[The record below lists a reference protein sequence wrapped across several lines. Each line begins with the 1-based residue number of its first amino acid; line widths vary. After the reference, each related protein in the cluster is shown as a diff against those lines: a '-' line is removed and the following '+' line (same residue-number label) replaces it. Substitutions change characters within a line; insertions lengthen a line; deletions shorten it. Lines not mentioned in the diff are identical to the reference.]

1 MARLG
6 FLPVRNATND
16 RHTSAKLISME
27 ELPVITIAFEIY
39 KKLLELNTKLDKKY
53 RYSLG
58 EQTVKCW
65 SNTLEQLLLAKHA
78 PKPMKASYL
87 LRANALAETTSL
99 HLRAIL
105 ELKLANETNVL
116 KIQARLSETRRMIG
130 GWLKSAP

>member
-6 FLPVRNATND
+6 FLPVRKATND

-65 SNTLEQLLLAKHA
+65 SNTSEQLLLAKHA

-87 LRANALAETTSL
+87 LRANALAEMTSL

>member
-1 MARLG
+1 
-6 FLPVRNATND
+6 
-16 RHTSAKLISME
+16 ME

-39 KKLLELNTKLDKKY
+39 KKLLELNAKLDRKY

-58 EQTVKCW
+58 EETIKSW
-65 SNTLEQLLLAKHA
+65 TDTMEQLILAKHA

-87 LRANALAETTSL
+87 LKANALAEMSSL

-116 KIQARLSETRRMIG
+116 KIQARLSEARRMIG
-130 GWLKSAP
+130 GWLKSVH

>member
-6 FLPVRNATND
+6 FLPLRKPLYE
-16 RHTSAKLISME
+16 RHTFAKLISME
-27 ELPVITIAFEIY
+27 ELPVITVAFEIY

-58 EQTVKCW
+58 EQAAKSW
-65 SNTLEQLLLAKHA
+65 SDALEQLILAKHA

-87 LRANALAETTSL
+87 LKANALAEMTSL

-116 KIQARLSETRRMIG
+116 KVQARLSEARRMIG
-130 GWLKSAP
+130 GWLKSMA